1 MNRTA
6 ILAASMLLSVA
17 VAPVHSSAAT
27 KASPTA
33 TTPVSKNVPATNAIH
48 AETKNATKSGAK
60 ADSISLSVAVADIPV
75 YSFKQS
81 RTLAGIPA
89 SLSHVGVSE
98 MSRRRITTIKDFT
111 SVVPNLYMPD
121 FGSRLTSPIYIRGIG
136 SKLNAPSV
144 GLYVDGVPYYEKST
158 FDFDLSDVQSVE
170 VLRGPQGT
178 LYGRNTMG
186 GIVNVFTRQPLSYK
200 GTKVMLTGGSY
211 QELGAAV
218 SSYGAFTDN
227 VGYGISARYGHHG
240 GYFVN
245 RYNGRRVDA
254 DDDVS
259 ASAKLRF
266 RPDDR
271 WDVTLFGNYQ
281 YSDQGGYPY
290 APYVDGRVM
299 PVDYNA
305 YSYYVRSLAVSGL
318 SVNHT
323 APRFEMTA
331 SAGYQY
337 FNDRQ
342 GLDQDFTPAD
352 DYYAIQRQ
360 HQHLASLE
368 VRFRSRDNG
377 SRYSWLAGASSF
389 AQWLDKRVGMEMRDA
404 HVEQNLPMPATQMM
418 SYDTPSY
425 GLAFFHQSVI
435 DDIGLKGLSLV
446 LGLRYDFEH
455 SRMDYSMDVEMGAL
469 ASHVSDFRHKLRFS
483 EVMPKASLQYC
494 WGNSS
499 VYASVAEGYKAGGFN
514 VSFDNDAERTY
525 KPERSWNYEV
535 GGRTSF
541 LDGMLSGRI
550 ALFYIDWCSQQIQ
563 QPLADGIGTKLVNA
577 GKSRSYG
584 MEASVDV
591 HPVRGLDINADW
603 GFTRARFVDYFVSEG
618 VDYSGNRVPFVP
630 CHTLSASVDY
640 TLACRRFLDRIVFS
654 AQYNGVGSIYWNDA
668 NTVRQPFYGMLGARV
683 SFQRGAFEVDVWGR
697 NITATDYISYYFEA
711 LGGHFA
717 QRGKPARFGVD
728 IITRF

>member
-6 ILAASMLLSVA
+6 IFAVVMSAFVSVVSAPQADAATSRLSAADTIATTGRSALKADTTALSVA
-17 VAPVHSSAAT
+17 V
-27 KASPTA
+27 
-33 TTPVSKNVPATNAIH
+33 
-48 AETKNATKSGAK
+48 
-60 ADSISLSVAVADIPV
+60 DDIPV

-81 RTLAGIPA
+81 RTLSGIPA
-89 SLSHVGVSE
+89 SLSYVAVSD

-200 GTKVMLTGGSY
+200 GSRVMLTGGSY
-211 QELGAAV
+211 RELGV
-218 SSYGAFTDN
+218 SLSSYGAFTDK

-245 RYNGRRVDA
+245 QYNGKRVDV

-259 ASAKLRF
+259 ASVKLRF
-266 RPDDR
+266 RPNDR
-271 WDVTLFGNYQ
+271 WDVTLLGNYQ

-290 APYVDGRVM
+290 APYVDGHIM

-305 YSYYVRSLAVSGL
+305 YSYYVRSLAGSGV
-318 SVNHT
+318 SVNHIS
-323 APRFEMTA
+323 RSFEMTA

-337 FNDRQ
+337 FDDRQ

-352 DYYAIQRQ
+352 DYYATQRQ
-360 HQHLASLE
+360 HQNLASVEL
-368 VRFRSRDNG
+368 RFRSRDNG
-377 SRYSWLAGASSF
+377 GRYSWLAGASGF

-404 HVEQNLPMPATQMM
+404 HEQQHLPMPATQFMN
-418 SYDTPSY
+418 YDTPSY
-425 GLAFFHQSVI
+425 GLALFHQSVI

-446 LGLRYDFEH
+446 LGVRYDFEH
-455 SRMDYSMDVEMGAL
+455 SRMDYSMDVEMGTFG
-469 ASHVSDFRHKLRFS
+469 SHVADFRHKLRFS
-483 EVMPKASLQYC
+483 EVMPKASLQYR
-494 WGNSS
+494 WGRSS
-499 VYASVAEGYKAGGFN
+499 VYATVSEGYKAGGFN
-514 VSFDNDAERTY
+514 VSFDNDSEHTY
-525 KPERSWNYEV
+525 KPEHSWNYEV
-535 GGRTSF
+535 GGRSSF
-541 LDGMLSGRI
+541 LNGILTGQI
-550 ALFYIDWCSQQIQ
+550 ALFYIDWRSQQIQ

-584 MEASVDV
+584 IEASVEA
-591 HPVRGLDINADW
+591 HPVDGLDIRGDW
-603 GFTRARFVDYFVSEG
+603 GFTQAHFVDYFVSEG

-630 CHTLSASVDY
+630 CHTLSAAVDY
-640 TLACRRFLDRIVFS
+640 TLSCRRLVDRIVFS
-654 AQYNGVGSIYWNDA
+654 AQYNGVGPIYWNDS
-668 NTVRQPFYGMLGARV
+668 NTVRQPFYGTLGARV
-683 SFQRGAFEVDVWGR
+683 SFQRANFEVDVWGR
-697 NITATDYISYYFEA
+697 NITSTDYMSYYFEA
-711 LGGHFA
+711 LGRHFA

-728 IITRF
+728 IVARF